1 MGRATEGSDFVPL
14 LGSVVFLANQR
25 EANISL
31 QVLDDEDPERDESV
45 FVELIS
51 VELVAG
57 EQERLSKILIL
68 PFEFFKMLNLH
79 DTNY

>member
-1 MGRATEGSDFVPL
+1 MGRATGGSDFVPL
-14 LGSVVFLANQR
+14 LGSVLFLANQS

-57 EQERLSKILIL
+57 EQERPSKILTGAN
-68 PFEFFKMLNLH
+68 MLHLH
-79 DTNY
+79 DVSH